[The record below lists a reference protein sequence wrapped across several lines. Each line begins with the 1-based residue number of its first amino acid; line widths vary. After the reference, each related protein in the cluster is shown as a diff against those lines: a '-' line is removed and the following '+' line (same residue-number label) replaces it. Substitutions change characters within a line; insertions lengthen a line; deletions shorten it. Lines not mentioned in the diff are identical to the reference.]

1 MILQEEI
8 KKIIKEHAL
17 QEKPKECCGLIIEE
31 ASRFSA
37 VKCRNISED
46 PQNIFSLSPHDY
58 LQASRRGK
66 IKALYHSHTNDKEQF
81 SPYDKA
87 NSQAHC
93 LDFILYNTE
102 KNIFAFFDYKK
113 NKTLIYKKP
122 FASQSSDCY
131 TLVKE
136 HFLKSGVKLVDKNK
150 SRIDPNWSKTN
161 PGLIEEIFNINP
173 ELKRGSKDDL
183 KKEDIFVFELG
194 KGNGPVHVG
203 IYLGDDTFM
212 HHPRDKYP
220 CIEPLNKI
228 YKNKIYD
235 VYRHVESN

>member
-1 MILQEEI
+1 
-8 KKIIKEHAL
+8 
-17 QEKPKECCGLIIEE
+17 
-31 ASRFSA
+31 
-37 VKCRNISED
+37 
-46 PQNIFSLSPHDY
+46 
-58 LQASRRGK
+58 
-66 IKALYHSHTNDKEQF
+66 
-81 SPYDKA
+81 
-87 NSQAHC
+87 
-93 LDFILYNTE
+93 
-102 KNIFAFFDYKK
+102 
-113 NKTLIYKKP
+113 
-122 FASQSSDCY
+122 
-131 TLVKE
+131 
-136 HFLKSGVKLVDKNK
+136 VDKNK

-183 KKEDIFVFELG
+183 KKDDILVFELV